1 MSIAIGRSVRSA
13 PTGSGRERSG
23 DDIFVVSLAGEHD
36 LYTAPQVQEALRSAI
51 AAGARTTVVDL
62 TETTFLDSTM
72 LHVLLTARNELRDGG
87 RLLLVTDDA
96 TVKRVFEITGIDRL
110 FDFYPSRRAAEQEA
124 RSDMTTTSEQ
134 VRDHASRT
142 RRAGADRPTLCFFY
156 SPTSGPSRRVEAFL
170 AHVLQR
176 RQKHRTFAVQ
186 RVNCDEHP
194 ELVERY
200 AVKQMPTLIVI
211 ENRRVLGRL
220 EGRCG
225 CREIEKLLEPWLDRE
240 AERGRVENGTGPS
253 PHAVAAIS
261 TKANEGLEEGLVHP
275 ARNGSARTPYTPV
288 GLRLPASLS
297 FERWQA
303 LGRRIGSITNASSWW
318 LGDWALYGEGSY
330 GEKYKQA
337 IAVTGLDYQ
346 TLRNYAWVAGRFD
359 LSRRRDKLSF
369 GHHAELAALPEHEQD
384 DMARPGRKQ
393 PLVAQRAPNSPET
406 ARSRPGFPAT
416 SSICG

>member
-1 MSIAIGRSVRSA
+1 M
-13 PTGSGRERSG
+13 
-23 DDIFVVSLAGEHD
+23 
-36 LYTAPQVQEALRSAI
+36 I
-51 AAGARTTVVDL
+51 AAGARTPVVDL

-72 LHVLLTARNELRDGG
+72 LHVLLSARNELSDGR

-96 TVKRVFEITGIDRL
+96 TVKRVFEISGTDRL
-110 FDFYPSRRAAEQEA
+110 FDFYPVTSRRRAGSEIH
-124 RSDMTTTSEQ
+124 MTATSQQ
-134 VRDHASRT
+134 VPDNASRT
-142 RRAGADRPTLCFFY
+142 PLPGADRPVLCFFY
-156 SPTSGPSRRVEAFL
+156 SPTSGPSRRAEAFL
-170 AHVLQR
+170 AQVLQR
-176 RQKHRTFAVQ
+176 GKKHRAFAVQ

-200 AVKQMPTLIVI
+200 AVKQIPTLVVI

-225 CREIEKLLEPWLDRE
+225 CREIEQLLEPWLNRG
-240 AERGRVENGTGPS
+240 AERGPAQNGTASS
-253 PHAVAAIS
+253 PHAAAAAQQQS
-261 TKANEGLEEGLVHP
+261 ERKPPRRVLADGRSG
-275 ARNGSARTPYTPV
+275 PYTPV
-288 GLRLPASLS
+288 GLRLPASLP

-369 GHHAELAALPEHEQD
+369 GHHAELAALPEHQQD
-384 DMARPGRKQ
+384 EWLDQAENSRWSRNELRTHLRQEKQARIPR
-393 PLVAQRAPNSPET
+393 QRRASSGSTSTRDESSDGKPPQKPSSSP
-406 ARSRPGFPAT
+406 
-416 SSICG
+416 

>member
-1 MSIAIGRSVRSA
+1 MSA
-13 PTGSGRERSG
+13 
-23 DDIFVVSLAGEHD
+23 
-36 LYTAPQVQEALRSAI
+36 
-51 AAGARTTVVDL
+51 
-62 TETTFLDSTM
+62 
-72 LHVLLTARNELRDGG
+72 
-87 RLLLVTDDA
+87 
-96 TVKRVFEITGIDRL
+96 
-110 FDFYPSRRAAEQEA
+110 
-124 RSDMTTTSEQ
+124 TSEQ
-134 VRDHASRT
+134 IQDPASRT
-142 RRAGADRPTLCFFY
+142 PLPGADRPTLCFFY

-176 RQKHRTFAVQ
+176 GKKHRTFAVQ

-194 ELVERY
+194 ELAERY

-225 CREIEKLLEPWLDRE
+225 RRAIEELLEPWLGRE
-240 AERGRVENGTGPS
+240 AGHGRLENGTGPS
-253 PHAVAAIS
+253 LHAVAPIS
-261 TKANEGLEEGLVHP
+261 TTANEDLEEALSHP

-288 GLRLPASLS
+288 GLQLPARLT
-297 FERWQA
+297 FERWHA
-303 LGRRIGSITNASSWW
+303 LGRRIGIISNASSWW

-369 GHHAELAALPEHEQD
+369 GHHAELAALPQHQQDKWLDQAERNRWSRNELRAQLREEKRARIPRGVEHLRLNVDTKRVERWKAAAEAERLALTDWLAAAAD
-384 DMARPGRKQ
+384 DAARHVDVPTLPSSAAVTKTTGSTPQPPDNPTPPIPAPVPGPSPDDPMPPQ
-393 PLVAQRAPNSPET
+393 PAPVPE
-406 ARSRPGFPAT
+406 PYPPPE
-416 SSICG
+416 IEPPQI